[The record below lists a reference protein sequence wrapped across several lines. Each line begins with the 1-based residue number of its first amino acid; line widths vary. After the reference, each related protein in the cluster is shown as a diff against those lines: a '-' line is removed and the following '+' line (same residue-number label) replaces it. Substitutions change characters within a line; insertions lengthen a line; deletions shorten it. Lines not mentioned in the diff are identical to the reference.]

1 MFMFE
6 KPLGM
11 RDTLPGLYVIKEKV
25 RKKMMNV
32 IESWGYEFLET
43 PTLEFYET
51 VGVQSAILEQQLF
64 KLLDRQGHTLV
75 LRPDMT
81 APIARVAASKLMKEF
96 LPLRLAYSANVFR
109 AQQHEGGRPAE
120 FEQIGIELIGDET
133 TSADAE
139 AIALMIYS
147 LKNSGLEDFKISIG
161 HIGFINALFAE
172 ILGKE
177 ERAEKLRRYLYE
189 KNFVGYREHVKN
201 LPLSTIDKE
210 RLIKVIELRGGI
222 EQADIAM
229 DLVSSEEGKKALE
242 DLKQLF
248 VQLDAYEVNQYMK
261 LELNIVSHMNYYT
274 GILFELHADGVG
286 LPIGSGGRYDQ
297 LLEKFNRSAPA
308 TGFGIRLDRLLEALG
323 DLEADRERYAV
334 IFSQEQR
341 KEAFQQAMNLRK
353 EGKQVV
359 MQDISGVDQI
369 DKFAEKFTDIL
380 YFLGKPG
387 KVREK

>member
-11 RDTLPGLYVIKEKV
+11 RDTLPGLYVIKESV

-32 IESWGYEFLET
+32 IESWGYQFLET

-51 VGVQSAILEQQLF
+51 VGVQSAIQEQQLF

-81 APIARVAASKLMKEF
+81 APIARIAASKLMKES

-120 FEQIGIELIGDET
+120 FEQIGIELIGDGT
-133 TSADAE
+133 ISADAE
-139 AIALMIYS
+139 AIALMIYA
-147 LKNSGLEDFKISIG
+147 LKNTGLKDFKISIG
-161 HIGFINALFAE
+161 HIGFINALFGE

-189 KNFVGYREHVKN
+189 KNFVGYREHVKR
-201 LPLSTIDKE
+201 LSLSTIDKE
-210 RLIKVIELRGGI
+210 RLLRVIDLKGGI
-222 EQADIAM
+222 EKADEASS
-229 DLVSSEEGKKALE
+229 LVACDSGKKALE
-242 DLKQLF
+242 DLKQLLI
-248 VQLDAYEVNQYMK
+248 QLRAYEVDQYIK
-261 LELNIVSHMNYYT
+261 LELNIVSHMSYYT
-274 GILFELHADGVG
+274 SVIFELYANGVG
-286 LPIGSGGRYDQ
+286 LPIGNGGRYDH
-297 LLEKFNRSAPA
+297 LLEKFERPAPA
-308 TGFGIRLDRLLEALG
+308 TGFGIRLDNLLEALG
-323 DLEADRERYAV
+323 NLNLNKDRYCI
-334 IFSQEQR
+334 IFSRENR
-341 KEAFQQAMNLRK
+341 KEAFRYANKLRK

-359 MQDISGVDQI
+359 MQDISGIDQI
-369 DKFAEKFTDIL
+369 DRFTGQFTDIY

-387 KVREK
+387 KVRE

>member
-11 RDTLPGLYVIKEKV
+11 RDTLPGLYVIKESV

-32 IESWGYEFLET
+32 IESWGYQFLET

-51 VGVQSAILEQQLF
+51 VGVQSAIQEQQLF

-81 APIARVAASKLMKEF
+81 APIARIAASKLMKES

-120 FEQIGIELIGDET
+120 FEQIGIELIGDGT
-133 TSADAE
+133 ISADAE
-139 AIALMIYS
+139 AIALMIYA
-147 LKNSGLEDFKISIG
+147 LKNTGLKDFKISIG
-161 HIGFINALFAE
+161 HIGFINALFGE

-189 KNFVGYREHVKN
+189 KNFVGYREHVKR
-201 LPLSTIDKE
+201 LSLSTIDKE
-210 RLIKVIELRGGI
+210 RLLRVIDLKGGI
-222 EQADIAM
+222 EKTDEASS
-229 DLVSSEEGKKALE
+229 LVACDSGKKALE
-242 DLKQLF
+242 DLKQLLI
-248 VQLDAYEVNQYMK
+248 QLRAYEVDQYIK
-261 LELNIVSHMNYYT
+261 LELNIVSHMSYYT
-274 GILFELHADGVG
+274 SVIFELYANGVG
-286 LPIGSGGRYDQ
+286 LPIGNGGRYDH
-297 LLEKFNRSAPA
+297 LLEKFERPAPA
-308 TGFGIRLDRLLEALG
+308 TGFGIRLDNLLEALG
-323 DLEADRERYAV
+323 NLNLNKDRYCIIFSRENRQEAFRYAN
-334 IFSQEQR
+334 
-341 KEAFQQAMNLRK
+341 KLRK

-359 MQDISGVDQI
+359 MQDISGIDQI
-369 DKFAEKFTDIL
+369 DRFTGQFTDIY

-387 KVREK
+387 KVRE

>member
-11 RDTLPGLYVIKEKV
+11 RDTLPGLYVIKESV

-32 IESWGYEFLET
+32 IESWGYQFLET

-51 VGVQSAILEQQLF
+51 VGVQSAIQEQQLF

-81 APIARVAASKLMKEF
+81 APIARIAASKLMKES

-120 FEQIGIELIGDET
+120 FEQIGIELIGDGT
-133 TSADAE
+133 ISADAE
-139 AIALMIYS
+139 AIALMIYA
-147 LKNSGLEDFKISIG
+147 LKNTGLKDFKISIG
-161 HIGFINALFAE
+161 HIGFINALFGE

-189 KNFVGYREHVKN
+189 KNFVGYREHVKR
-201 LPLSTIDKE
+201 LSLSTIDKE
-210 RLIKVIELRGGI
+210 RLLRVIDLKGGI
-222 EQADIAM
+222 EKADEASS
-229 DLVSSEEGKKALE
+229 LVACDSGKKALE
-242 DLKQLF
+242 DLKQLLT
-248 VQLDAYEVNQYMK
+248 QLRAYEVDQYIK
-261 LELNIVSHMNYYT
+261 LELNIVSHMSYYT
-274 GILFELHADGVG
+274 SVIFELYANGVG
-286 LPIGSGGRYDQ
+286 LPIGNGGRYDH
-297 LLEKFNRSAPA
+297 LLEKFERPAPA
-308 TGFGIRLDRLLEALG
+308 TGFGIRLDNLLEALG
-323 DLEADRERYAV
+323 NLNLNKDRNCIIFSRENRQEAFRYAN
-334 IFSQEQR
+334 
-341 KEAFQQAMNLRK
+341 KLRK

-359 MQDISGVDQI
+359 MQDISGIDQI
-369 DKFAEKFTDIL
+369 DRFTGQFTDIY

-387 KVREK
+387 KVRE

>member
-11 RDTLPGLYVIKEKV
+11 RDTLPGLYVIKESV

-32 IESWGYEFLET
+32 IESWGYQFLET

-51 VGVQSAILEQQLF
+51 VGVQSAIQEQQLF

-81 APIARVAASKLMKEF
+81 APIARIAASKLMKES

-120 FEQIGIELIGDET
+120 FEQIGIELIGDGT
-133 TSADAE
+133 ISADAE
-139 AIALMIYS
+139 AIALMIYA
-147 LKNSGLEDFKISIG
+147 LKNTGLKDFKISIG
-161 HIGFINALFAE
+161 HIGFINALFGE

-189 KNFVGYREHVKN
+189 KNFVGYREHVKR
-201 LPLSTIDKE
+201 LSLSTIDKE
-210 RLIKVIELRGGI
+210 RLLRVIDLKGGI
-222 EQADIAM
+222 EKADEASS
-229 DLVSSEEGKKALE
+229 LVACDSGKKALE
-242 DLKQLF
+242 DLKQLLI
-248 VQLDAYEVNQYMK
+248 QLRAYEVDQYIK
-261 LELNIVSHMNYYT
+261 LELNIVSHMSYYT
-274 GILFELHADGVG
+274 SVIFELYANGVG
-286 LPIGSGGRYDQ
+286 LPIGNGGRYDH
-297 LLEKFNRSAPA
+297 LLEKFERPAPA
-308 TGFGIRLDRLLEALG
+308 TGFGIRLDNLLEALG
-323 DLEADRERYAV
+323 DLNLNKDRYCIIFSSENRQEAFRYAN
-334 IFSQEQR
+334 
-341 KEAFQQAMNLRK
+341 KLRK

-359 MQDISGVDQI
+359 MQDISGIDQI
-369 DKFAEKFTDIL
+369 DRFTDQFTDIY

-387 KVREK
+387 KVRE

>member
-11 RDTLPGLYVIKEKV
+11 RDTLPGLYVIKESV

-32 IESWGYEFLET
+32 IESWGYQFLET

-51 VGVQSAILEQQLF
+51 VGVQSAIQEQQLF

-81 APIARVAASKLMKEF
+81 APIARIAASKLMKES

-120 FEQIGIELIGDET
+120 FEQIGIELIGDGT
-133 TSADAE
+133 ISADAE
-139 AIALMIYS
+139 AIALMIYA
-147 LKNSGLEDFKISIG
+147 LKNTGLKDFKISIG
-161 HIGFINALFAE
+161 HIGFINALFGE

-189 KNFVGYREHVKN
+189 KNFVGYREHVKR
-201 LPLSTIDKE
+201 LSLSTIDKE
-210 RLIKVIELRGGI
+210 RLLRVIDLKGGI
-222 EQADIAM
+222 EKADEASS
-229 DLVSSEEGKKALE
+229 LVACDSGKKALE
-242 DLKQLF
+242 DLKQLLI
-248 VQLDAYEVNQYMK
+248 QLRAYEVDQYIK
-261 LELNIVSHMNYYT
+261 LELNIVSHMSYYT
-274 GILFELHADGVG
+274 SVIFELYANGVG
-286 LPIGSGGRYDQ
+286 LPIGNGGRYDH
-297 LLEKFNRSAPA
+297 LLEKFERPAPA
-308 TGFGIRLDRLLEALG
+308 TGFGIRLDNLLEALG
-323 DLEADRERYAV
+323 DLKLNKDLYCIIFSRENRQEAFRYAN
-334 IFSQEQR
+334 
-341 KEAFQQAMNLRK
+341 KLRK

-359 MQDISGVDQI
+359 MQDISGIDQI
-369 DKFAEKFTDIL
+369 DRFTGQFTDIY

-387 KVREK
+387 KVRE